1 MASIGVIELSVI
13 DLEPYLTHSDHTT
26 EEIHRHCKA
35 ISDCLRDTG
44 AVIIRDP
51 RVNLQDNERFLNL
64 MEQYFAQPTETK
76 MLDVHPEL
84 HYQVGATPEN
94 VEKPRCLRDQA
105 LLEAAKALPHPHRP
119 TIPTTA
125 DVKWRYFWRVGE
137 RPKETRFTELNAE
150 PVIPSAFPHCWQLV
164 MDAWGNKM
172 MAAVGTVA
180 EMAAIGF
187 GLDKDAFTQRMY
199 LGPHLLAPT
208 GVDVAKYGNVGAVFA
223 GYHYDLNFLTIH
235 GKSRYPGLFIWL
247 REGKRIPVRIPDGC
261 LLIQAGKQMEWLTGG
276 HVKAGYHEVICTEE
290 TMKAASIAREEG
302 RPVWRVSSTVFSQI
316 ASDEVLRP
324 LGHFATRQEEEEEEE
339 GERGRRGKEEYPEI
353 TAGNYVQQE
362 LQYINLA
369 PSSCVQ

>member
-1 MASIGVIELSVI
+1 
-13 DLEPYLTHSDHTT
+13 
-26 EEIHRHCKA
+26 
-35 ISDCLRDTG
+35 
-44 AVIIRDP
+44 
-51 RVNLQDNERFLNL
+51 

-105 LLEAAKALPHPHRP
+105 LLEAAKALPPPHRP

-150 PVIPSAFPHCWQLV
+150 PVIPSAFTDCWQQV

-187 GLDKDAFTQRMY
+187 GLDKDAFNQRMY

-276 HVKAGYHEVICTEE
+276 YVKAGYHEVICTEE

-324 LGHFATRQEEEEEEE
+324 LGHFATRHEEEEEEEE
-339 GERGRRGKEEYPEI
+339 GGEGGRGGKEEYPEI